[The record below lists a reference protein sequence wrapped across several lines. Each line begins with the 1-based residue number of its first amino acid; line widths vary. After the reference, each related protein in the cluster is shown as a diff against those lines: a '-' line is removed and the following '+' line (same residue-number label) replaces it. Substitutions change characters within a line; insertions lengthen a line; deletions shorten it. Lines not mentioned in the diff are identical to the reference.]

1 MQLEVGSIVEG
12 KVTSITKFGAFLSL
26 PSGRSGL
33 VHISEVSS
41 SYVNDV
47 SEHLSMGQTVNV
59 KIIDIS
65 QDGKINLSIKKAQPR
80 PEGNFSERSSP
91 RAPRAPRPN
100 AGRQDT
106 AKNSAPPSFEDKLKQ
121 FMQDSDS
128 KISTNKMYSQQKKGP
143 RRRKD

>member
-1 MQLEVGSIVEG
+1 MQIEVGTIVEG

-26 PSGRSGL
+26 PSGKSGL

-59 KIIDIS
+59 KVIDIS
-65 QDGKINLSIKKAQPR
+65 QDGKINLSIKKAQPK
-80 PEGNFSERSSP
+80 PERDFSERG
-91 RAPRAPRPN
+91 APRAPRGG
-100 AGRQDT
+100 AGRQEA
-106 AKNSAPPSFEDKLKQ
+106 AKNAAPASFEDKLKQ

-128 KISTNKMYSQQKKGP
+128 KISTNKMYSQQKKGS